1 MFRKRRSRRIV
12 GAVLLVTGVLLMWLA
27 PESPAGIALLAAGV
41 GLEAV
46 GLHLERSRADPR
58 NGSDAQQ
65 R

>member
-12 GAVLLVTGVLLMWLA
+12 GAVLVVTGVLLMWLA

-41 GLEAV
+41 GLEAI
-46 GLHLERSRADPR
+46 GLHLERSRANRGDD
-58 NGSDAQQ
+58 SDATP